1 MCGIA
6 GYLLRNGGAREDVV
20 RSMCAQIR
28 HRGPDDE
35 GVLIDGGCGIGMRRL
50 SIIDLST
57 GHQPVSNEDESV
69 WVVFNGEIYNYQE
82 LRADLIRRGH
92 RFATN
97 SDTETLVHLY
107 EEKGAEGLASLR
119 GMFAF
124 CIWDSR
130 KRKIL
135 LARDRFGKKPLY
147 YAALPGGLYF
157 ASELKCLRVA
167 GVPLDEDREA
177 LRLYFQFGYIP
188 DPFTA
193 FRAVRKLMPG
203 CWLEYDMD
211 GRTSHGRYWRM
222 PAFTPGAPERMGKAE
237 TCVQLR
243 NGFDEAVRMR
253 MIADVPLGAF
263 LSGGIDS
270 SLIVASMARQSSAPV
285 KTFSIG
291 FEEAAYNELEYAA
304 MVARQYGT
312 DHHEIMVRPDSVD
325 LITKLAWHFDEP
337 FADSSAIPTYVV
349 SEFAARHVKVA
360 LSGDGGD
367 EFFGGY
373 DTLGNVEKFQS
384 LDRVPRA
391 LRKLA
396 WWTASALPYSA
407 YGKNRLR
414 VIGAASALDRYFESN
429 YTSYFLRKRMLRPDW
444 MLPPG
449 SAYLRQILPDS
460 FPSGAG
466 ASACQPRPGDADGG
480 ESVAGAVACQRAC
493 QPRPGDADG
502 GESGAGAV
510 ACQRACQPRPGDAD
524 GGESGAGASAC
535 QHACQPRPGDADGGE
550 SGAGASACQPRP
562 GDAYGGESGAGAS
575 ACQPSPSPDDSDIM
589 AQAQYFEAAANLTG
603 DMLVKVDRASM
614 AASLEVRCP
623 MLDHEFAQFA
633 AAIPLSWKRRG
644 GKGKR
649 ILLEALGDR
658 LPPALLTRPKMGF
671 GVPLDRWFRGPLRE
685 LTWDTLTGKRFLERG
700 IVEPGFVRYLLEEHA
715 SGRRGNQH
723 QIYGL
728 LMLELWRRNLE
739 EPAHVPE
746 SLAPCVALG
755 K

>member
-480 ESVAGAVACQRAC
+480 ES
-493 QPRPGDADG
+493 
-502 GESGAGAV
+502 
-510 ACQRACQPRPGDAD
+510 
-524 GGESGAGASAC
+524 
-535 QHACQPRPGDADGGE
+535 
-550 SGAGASACQPRP
+550 GAGASACQPRP

-700 IVEPGFVRYLLEEHA
+700 MVEPGFVRYLLEEHA

>member
-20 RSMCAQIR
+20 RSMCGQIR

-35 GVLIDGGCGIGMRRL
+35 GVYIDGGCGIGMRRL
-50 SIIDLST
+50 SIIDLNT
-57 GHQPVSNEDESV
+57 GHQPVSNEDGSV

-82 LRADLIRRGH
+82 LRADLLQRGH
-92 RFATN
+92 RFSTN

-107 EEKGAEGLASLR
+107 EEKGADGLALLR

-147 YAALPGGLYF
+147 YAALPGGIYF
-157 ASELKCLRVA
+157 GSELKCLRAA
-167 GVPLDEDREA
+167 GVPLETDKDA

-188 DPFTA
+188 DPFSA
-193 FRAVRKLMPG
+193 FRAVKKLMPG
-203 CWLEYDMD
+203 CWLEYGMD
-211 GRTSHGRYWRM
+211 GEIRQGRFWRM
-222 PAFTPGAPERMGKAE
+222 PEFTAGEPERLGQTE
-237 TCVQLR
+237 TCARLR
-243 NGFDEAVRMR
+243 QSFDEAVRIR

-270 SLIVASMARQSSAPV
+270 SLIVASMAMQSAEPV

-304 MVARQYGT
+304 MVAKQYRT
-312 DHHEIMVRPDSVD
+312 DHHEILVRPDSVD

-367 EFFGGY
+367 EFFAGY
-373 DTLGNVEKFQS
+373 PTLGNIEKFQS

-391 LRKLA
+391 LRQMA
-396 WWTASALPYSA
+396 SWMASALPYSA

-414 VIGAASALDRYFESN
+414 VMGAPTALDRYFEGN
-429 YTSYFLRKRMLRPDW
+429 YTPYFLRKRMLQPDW
-444 MLPPG
+444 MLPAG
-449 SAYLRQILPDS
+449 AAYLRELLPDC
-460 FPSGAG
+460 FPPNG
-466 ASACQPRPGDADGG
+466 GDT
-480 ESVAGAVACQRAC
+480 
-493 QPRPGDADG
+493 
-502 GESGAGAV
+502 
-510 ACQRACQPRPGDAD
+510 
-524 GGESGAGASAC
+524 
-535 QHACQPRPGDADGGE
+535 
-550 SGAGASACQPRP
+550 
-562 GDAYGGESGAGAS
+562 
-575 ACQPSPSPDDSDIM
+575 M

-623 MLDHEFAQFA
+623 MLDHHFAALA
-633 AAIPLSWKRRG
+633 AAIPLSWKRRD
-644 GKGKR
+644 GKGKI

-671 GVPLDRWFRGPLRE
+671 SVPLDKWFRGPLRE
-685 LTWDTLTGKRFLERG
+685 LTSDTLTGKKFLERG
-700 IVEPGFVRYLLEEHA
+700 IVEPDFVRYLLDEHA
-715 SGRRGNQH
+715 SGRRSNHH

-728 LMLELWRRNLE
+728 LMLELWLRNVE
-739 EPAHVPE
+739 EPARAPE
-746 SLAPCVALG
+746 PLAPCVALR